1 MALLLRAVGV
11 AVLLFSFFMASP
23 AHAQRVEPAPI
34 PLPMSEIVALAAAG
48 DQASLIRAE
57 AAARM
62 TPQLDVLERADLRL
76 SIAEKLQQAG
86 GSAAARAIAKD
97 VAASVAGE
105 STLPLAATVRLQR
118 RAGALLVQ
126 AGAPDAGAQAIAAAL
141 ASARAKLG
149 PDAAALRELF
159 KDLAKAREAVGD
171 RAGAAEAR
179 AEGARLD
186 KLDANLAA
194 EEGTRG
200 GVAPPPEASGPV
212 FEIVRVL
219 YATDRRRDG
228 DARPEWFYG
237 PDPGP
242 LEFGEAEVSLPIV
255 RSIGA
260 APRAFRLYRFEVRPD
275 PARHVIVTGV
285 KPYAGGRAAFMKQV
299 AERVES
305 GARKEALVFI
315 HGYNQTFGDGAA
327 RAAQLALDFE
337 VDGPT
342 ILYSWPSR
350 GNLLSYAEDA
360 ATAEDA
366 ARAQALSALLA
377 EIARTPGL
385 RAVNVIA
392 HSMGARPLLAA
403 LEKMPAP
410 PTGQAP
416 LNELIFAAPDV
427 GVDRFLAG
435 ALSARP
441 QAKRVTLYASA
452 RDRALEASR
461 WFNGMTRAG
470 ERAFASRDF
479 EAIDTTST
487 TAGLLGH
494 DDFVGPARDDARALV
509 WIGLEPTQRCV
520 LEPAAGAWRL
530 APTPKCDQ
538 SAFAAAL
545 TLVRRLGSTAAA
557 LRVVDQEMARI
568 QAAKQPLRIEQWMQ
582 VRALLNAMGQ

>member
-1 MALLLRAVGV
+1 MAFWLRPLGLAALLLSLHIA
-11 AVLLFSFFMASP
+11 AP
-23 AHAQRVEPAPI
+23 AHAQSAPS
-34 PLPMSEIVALAAAG
+34 PQAVGEIVALAANG
-48 DQASLIRAE
+48 DEASLMRAE
-57 AAARM
+57 AAARSS
-62 TPQLDVLERADLRL
+62 PGLDVLERADLRL
-76 SIAEKLQQAG
+76 SLAERLLLLGAG
-86 GSAAARAIAKD
+86 TAARAIAKD
-97 VAASVAGE
+97 VAANLEGASGLQLGQ
-105 STLPLAATVRLQR
+105 TLRLQR
-118 RAGALLVQ
+118 RAGVLLVQ
-126 AGAPDAGAQAIAAAL
+126 AGAASDGARIMTAAL
-141 ASARAKLG
+141 ASARSTLG
-149 PDAAALRELF
+149 ADAPALRELLL
-159 KDLAKAREAVGD
+159 DVAIARDAAGD
-171 RAGAAEAR
+171 REGAAAAR
-179 AEGARLD
+179 AERTRLD
-186 KLDANLAA
+186 RLEANLAA

-200 GVAPPPEASGPV
+200 GVTPPSEANGSV

-228 DARPEWFYG
+228 DARAEWFYG

-285 KPYAGGRAAFMKQV
+285 KPLAGGRAAFLKQV
-299 AERVES
+299 ADRVEG

-315 HGYNQTFGDGAA
+315 HGYNQTFGDAAA

-350 GNLLSYAEDA
+350 GNLLSYQEDA
-360 ATAEDA
+360 AVAEDA
-366 ARAQALSALLA
+366 ARAQALSTLLA
-377 EIARTPGL
+377 EIARTPGI
-385 RAVNVIA
+385 RAINVIA

-403 LEKMPAP
+403 LERMPAP
-410 PTGQAP
+410 SAGQAP

-435 ALSARP
+435 ALSVRP

-470 ERAFASRDF
+470 ERAFASREF
-479 EAIDTTST
+479 EAIETTSA

-494 DDFVGPARDDARALV
+494 DDFVGPARDDARALLWV
-509 WIGLEPTQRCV
+509 GLEPAQRCV
-520 LEPAAGAWRL
+520 LEPANGAWRL
-530 APTPKCDQ
+530 SATPKCDQ

-545 TLVRRLGSTAAA
+545 ILVRRLGSKAEA
-557 LRVVDQEMARI
+557 LRVVDQELARL
-568 QAAKQPLRIEQWMQ
+568 QAAKQSLRIEQWMQ
-582 VRALLNAMGQ
+582 VRALLNAIAQ